1 MTFDQEMVEM
11 IRETLRRAQP
21 TDILDTLDLANAI
34 VAAFERRGEKRAV
47 NDVRALIRLEAA
59 AMGISVKDR

>member
-1 MTFDQEMVEM
+1 MVEM

-21 TDILDTLDLANAI
+21 TDIIDTLDLANAI

-47 NDVRALIRLEAA
+47 DDVRALIRLEAA
-59 AMGISVKDR
+59 ALGVSVKDR